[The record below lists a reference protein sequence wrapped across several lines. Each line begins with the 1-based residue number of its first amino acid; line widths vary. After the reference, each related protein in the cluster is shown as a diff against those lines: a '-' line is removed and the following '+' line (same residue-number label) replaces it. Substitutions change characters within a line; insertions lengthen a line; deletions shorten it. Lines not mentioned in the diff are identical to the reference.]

1 MRAGLTQGDVV
12 TSVNGIVLK
21 SAAQLRNVIGLTP
34 VGRELELGYE
44 RRGVSGT
51 ARVRIEGER
60 TAAKLVPRGP

>member
-12 TSVNGIVLK
+12 TSVNGVGLK

-44 RRGVSGT
+44 RRGVPGT
-51 ARVRIEGER
+51 ARVRIEGEK
-60 TAAKLVPRGP
+60 TAAKALPQ